1 MVSPVQ
7 GSVDLCA
14 TEQAWEQSISW
25 LKKNGTKSGAAMAA
39 LVPTALSALR
49 G

>member
-1 MVSPVQ
+1 MCYRTSMGTKYQLV
-7 GSVDLCA
+7 
-14 TEQAWEQSISW
+14 
-25 LKKNGTKSGAAMAA
+25 KKNGTKSGAAMAA